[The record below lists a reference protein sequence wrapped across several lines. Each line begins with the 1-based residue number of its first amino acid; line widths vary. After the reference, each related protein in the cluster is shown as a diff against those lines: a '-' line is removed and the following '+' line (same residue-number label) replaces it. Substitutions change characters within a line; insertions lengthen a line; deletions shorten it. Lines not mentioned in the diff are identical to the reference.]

1 MLGKFSAV
9 IGPTLLG
16 YITLLTG
23 NVRVGLLSIVILFV
37 GGGLIF
43 YRVDF
48 DEGERI
54 AKEFSN

>member
-23 NVRVGLLSIVILFV
+23 NVRIGLLSIVILFV
-37 GGGLIF
+37 GGGLLF

-48 DEGERI
+48 AEGERI
-54 AKEFSN
+54 ANEFSN

>member
-1 MLGKFSAV
+1 MKHKLNMSPEDVYESIGKHVSYARKF
-9 IGPTLLG
+9 TDD
-16 YITLLTG
+16 
-23 NVRVGLLSIVILFV
+23 VILFV